1 MKTNKTLRNVLSLVL
16 ALCLVFALASV
27 SFAANANQAVLNDKS
42 GVLRVNLVYTD
53 AAGREYLVKAGSG
66 FLVNETHLVT
76 CYHVVT
82 LTEEEAQAV
91 IDHFG
96 ISDVELNQRL
106 GVTISVLRDLT
117 IKATVRHQTAELDYA
132 ILELSAPIYNRTTL
146 PIRSS
151 KDVDAT
157 EDCFA
162 LGFPGI
168 QEYLQDVNTYTIE
181 DVAVSAGKINKL
193 VTVAGV
199 DVFQSTAPTSAGNS
213 GGPLVDSDGNVIGI
227 NDFVLTSGDTQVD
240 ANNFFAVASDQ
251 LITALDS
258 LGIEYVKAGET
269 PIAPEP
275 DTPDEPAEP
284 VEEPTVDLGALNAA
298 ISAAKNLNAGDYTD
312 DSFNKLQDALK
323 AAEDVAAKAGAT
335 QDEVDNAEAALKSAS
350 AALVEKGSGFPL
362 WAIIAIAAAVVLAIV
377 IAIILIASSNK
388 KKKAPVAA
396 PVRPAAPVPPVAPG
410 APAAGG
416 FTPPAPAAP
425 AAGFQ
430 KGNGPGTTVLNSGAG
445 ETTVLSAGG
454 SETTVLSQ
462 NLGSL
467 TRKKN
472 HETIQIS
479 KPNFRIGKE
488 RSSVDYCISDNTAV
502 SRVHVI
508 LVNRGGVMYAADQR
522 STNGTF
528 VNDVRVDS
536 GKEVRLKSGDKI
548 TLGDEEFVFN
558 A

>member
-1 MKTNKTLRNVLSLVL
+1 MKTNKTLRNVLSLAL

-53 AAGREYLVKAGSG
+53 AAGREWLVKAGSG
-66 FLVNETHLVT
+66 FLVNETYLVT
-76 CYHVVT
+76 CNHVVT
-82 LTEEEAQAV
+82 LSDEEAQVV

-96 ISDVELNQRL
+96 ISDVELNQRM

-117 IKATVRHQTAELDYA
+117 IKATVRHQTSELDYA

-151 KDVDAT
+151 ADVSAT
-157 EDCFA
+157 EDCYA

-199 DVFQSTAPTSAGNS
+199 DVFQSTAPTSGGNS
-213 GGPLVDSDGNVIGI
+213 GGPLVDADGNVIGI
-227 NDFVLTSGDTQVD
+227 NDFYLSSGDTQVD

-258 LGIEYVKAGET
+258 LGIEYIT
-269 PIAPEP
+269 PTPGP
-275 DTPDEPAEP
+275 DVTTPPPTDP
-284 VEEPTVDLGALNAA
+284 VGINRNALNTA
-298 ISAAKNLNAGDYTD
+298 ISNAKALVASDYTEE
-312 DSFNKLQDALK
+312 SYKAVQDALSK
-323 AAEDVAAKAGAT
+323 AQAVADKSDDDLT
-335 QDEVDNAEAALKSAS
+335 QDEVDAAATALQSAYDS
-350 AALVEKGSGFPL
+350 RKPIEDYPIEKNFPL

-388 KKKAPVAA
+388 KKKAPVQA
-396 PVRPAAPVPPVAPG
+396 PVRPAAPVPPVAPS
-410 APAAGG
+410 AGG
-416 FTPPAPAAP
+416 FTPPAPAP
-425 AAGFQ
+425 GFQ
-430 KGNGPGTTVLNSGAG
+430 KGNGPGTTVLGSSAG
-445 ETTVLSAGG
+445 ETTVLSSGG

-479 KPNFRIGKE
+479 KPNFRIGRE
-488 RSSVDYCISDNTAV
+488 RNSVDYCVSDNSAI

-522 STNGTF
+522 SANGTF

>member
-27 SFAANANQAVLNDKS
+27 TFAANANQAVLNDKS

-66 FLVNETHLVT
+66 FLVNETYLVT

-258 LGIEYVKAGET
+258 LGIEYIKPGPQITT
-269 PIAPEP
+269 PPT
-275 DTPDEPAEP
+275 DP
-284 VEEPTVDLGALNAA
+284 VGINRNALNTA
-298 ISAAKNLNAGDYTD
+298 ISNAKALVASDYTEE
-312 DSFNKLQDALK
+312 SYKAVQDALSK
-323 AAEDVAAKAGAT
+323 AQAVADKSDDDLT
-335 QDEVDNAEAALKSAS
+335 QDEVDAAATALQSAYDS
-350 AALVEKGSGFPL
+350 RKPLEDDDSVPEKNFPL

-558 A
+558 G